1 MKSRIEAMAEQNTET
16 TTTDVESTYTA
27 PGNDPKNMQ
36 EVTQYVS
43 FPLVA
48 SAIWSS
54 LFNDLD
60 FDTT

>member
-1 MKSRIEAMAEQNTET
+1 MAEPNTET

-43 FPLVA
+43 
-48 SAIWSS
+48 WEY
-54 LFNDLD
+54 
-60 FDTT
+60 T